1 MTNGRQRVLREG
13 AVSTAHNILWAVCI
27 AVYLTVFI
35 GGIHSGGAELMAMGR
50 AVGFTLAVGV
60 LGKMA
65 IGLVSR
71 ASLPAE
77 QGPSADELG
86 QVGSL
91 ADHVGS
97 TNVGEQVHDDW
108 AEAA

>member
-1 MTNGRQRVLREG
+1 MTGDRKPVMGETAMSWAHRVLW
-13 AVSTAHNILWAVCI
+13 SVCI

-35 GGIHSGGAELMAMGR
+35 GGIQSGGAELMTMGR
-50 AVGFTLAVGV
+50 AVACTLAVGV

-65 IGLVSR
+65 IGLLGR
-71 ASLPAE
+71 ASLPE
-77 QGPSADELG
+77 EEGPSADELG

-91 ADHVGS
+91 VDPAGS
-97 TNVGEQVHDDW
+97 TNVAQQEDW

>member
-1 MTNGRQRVLREG
+1 
-13 AVSTAHNILWAVCI
+13 
-27 AVYLTVFI
+27 VFI
-35 GGIHSGGAELMAMGR
+35 GGIQSGGADLMAMGR
-50 AVGFTLAVGV
+50 AVAFTLAVAV

-71 ASLPAE
+71 ASLPEE

-91 ADHVGS
+91 DDLVGS
-97 TNVGEQVHDDW
+97 TNVAGQEDW

>member
-1 MTNGRQRVLREG
+1 MTDHRKQVMSEEAMSWAHRVLW
-13 AVSTAHNILWAVCI
+13 SVCI

-35 GGIHSGGAELMAMGR
+35 GGIQSGGAELMTMGR
-50 AVGFTLAVGV
+50 AVAFTLAVGV
-60 LGKMA
+60 LGKVVVGL
-65 IGLVSR
+65 IGR

-77 QGPSADELG
+77 EGPSADELG

-91 ADHVGS
+91 DDHLGS
-97 TNVGEQVHDDW
+97 TNVAQQEDW

>member
-1 MTNGRQRVLREG
+1 MRDERKPVLSEG
-13 AVSTAHNILWAVCI
+13 AVSTAYNLLWAVCI
-27 AVYLTVFI
+27 AVYLTVFV
-35 GGIHSGGAELMAMGR
+35 GGIQSGGADLMAMGR
-50 AVGFTLAVGV
+50 GVAFTLAVAV

-71 ASLPAE
+71 ASLPEE

-91 ADHVGS
+91 EERVGS
-97 TNVGEQVHDDW
+97 TNVAEQEDW